1 MNFTG
6 VLKTGVFKHMV
17 AMVTITEKNTKM
29 SNLYDVS
36 EDFLCITFVFFM
48 YIN

>member
-17 AMVTITEKNTKM
+17 VMVTITEKNTKCQICIM
-29 SNLYDVS
+29 FRGFPLYH
-36 EDFLCITFVFFM
+36 LCVFT
-48 YIN
+48 YII